1 MLHIPPAQELS
12 RRYLLPLGV
21 WLWLLLIPVLCDA
34 LELEATGADVDDDL
48 ASELMTFL
56 SHSQMGDSLQSDDL
70 HHVSYSVHDCEKSS
84 EETVVTCR
92 VTAVFNEVGLKIWEA
107 GWFLAEYI
115 LAYPEF
121 FRDRCVLELGAGV
134 GFSGLVLAAC
144 TRPRRVL
151 LSDYA
156 PNVMQ
161 NLRYNVEINSS
172 KYRCPVDVVTL
183 DWDTWQPSEQGD
195 ELQPDILLAGDCVY
209 DIASF
214 PSLVRV
220 LHAFM
225 DMPSERQRMAI
236 FASTI
241 RNQTTFQA
249 FLDQLEQF
257 EIEYLDVTTEAL
269 QAMGQQSFKY
279 VHRDQI
285 RLCHLSRAK
294 SSRNKLY

>member
-1 MLHIPPAQELS
+1 MAIAC
-12 RRYLLPLGV
+12 LPLTP
-21 WLWLLLIPVLCDA
+21 LQSS

-48 ASELMTFL
+48 ATELMNFL
-56 SHSQMGDSLQSDDL
+56 LRSQTSDSLQSDAL
-70 HHVSYSVHDCEKSS
+70 HHVSYSAHDS
-84 EETVVTCR
+84 EQPGQEAVVTCR

-115 LAYPEF
+115 LAYPEL

-209 DIASF
+209 DVAAF

-225 DMPSERQRMAI
+225 DMPSERQRVAI

-257 EIEYLDVTTEAL
+257 EIEYVDVTTEAL
-269 QAMGQQSFKY
+269 QVMGPQSFKY
-279 VHRDQI
+279 ANRHQI

-294 SSRNKLY
+294 SSSDKVQ